1 MNQVGRFMSKRSS
14 LRIPREHGAW
24 AMLYV
29 SFAVGVLVAERLTLR
44 LLFLA
49 LAVTCVFI
57 AHESL
62 LAWWRSRSRGQEN
75 IEARKFAA
83 GYLVLAGVFGAPLL
97 LAYHLYLLA
106 PIALGAVV
114 LLAVKASVAAKKQD
128 RTVSS
133 EMVAIAG
140 LAFTAPAA
148 HYVARGTFDATALW
162 LWVLCTL
169 YFASSVFYVQLRVRT
184 LNSRRPEARRQSW
197 WSCAL
202 YHVFLIAA
210 LSVLTFTGSLNLFA
224 LAAFSPVLARSFWY
238 LANPA
243 HQINLRRV
251 GWLEVVYSIVF
262 LIFVTLTF
270 RF

>member
-1 MNQVGRFMSKRSS
+1 MPTFDCWWGTSKKKTAYSSDSAMRSWTTMTKTWWLNGSSRPMWIPAGARCRSSRRSLRIWKRSGRYREQKAEGSEMNQVGRFMSKRSS

-29 SFAVGVLVAERLTLR
+29 SF
-44 LLFLA
+44 A

-140 LAFTAPAA
+140 LAFT
-148 HYVARGTFDATALW
+148 
-162 LWVLCTL
+162 
-169 YFASSVFYVQLRVRT
+169 
-184 LNSRRPEARRQSW
+184 
-197 WSCAL
+197 
-202 YHVFLIAA
+202 
-210 LSVLTFTGSLNLFA
+210 
-224 LAAFSPVLARSFWY
+224 
-238 LANPA
+238 
-243 HQINLRRV
+243 
-251 GWLEVVYSIVF
+251 
-262 LIFVTLTF
+262 
-270 RF
+270 